1 MAFQPSQ
8 VFASFSPQANEVKH
22 TLGGASKGQKLLREI
37 QVSSTGEAT
46 RAPDRATVRVVVNST
61 KEAIVDA
68 KTSTTR
74 RLDYIIQTLHTHSV
88 KEGDVTISKFI
99 QRVEGVYSMEAEVTI
114 VFVDFT
120 KCQSV
125 CNFLTEKLDE
135 SVRVYPPHFYHSAH
149 NLEAVRRQACLNAVQ
164 NARQKALEVA
174 RLLRQALGRPLTIRE
189 EETSEVE
196 GSSRDASNGHDGAL
210 TFQQRMASA
219 TFTVTTKV
227 FAQFELVSREK
238 GKQLKS

>member
-1 MAFQPSQ
+1 MAQQPSQ
-8 VFASFSPQANEVKH
+8 VFASFSPQTDEVKQA
-22 TLGGASKGQKLLREI
+22 TGGASKAQKLLREI
-37 QVSSTGEAT
+37 QVSSTGEAA
-46 RAPDRATVRVVVNST
+46 RAPDRATVRVVVTST
-61 KEAIVDA
+61 KEAIADA
-68 KTSTTR
+68 KASTTR
-74 RLDYIIQTLHTHSV
+74 RLDYIIQTLHSHNV

-99 QRVEGVYSMEAEVTI
+99 QRVDSLYCMEAEVTV

-135 SVRVYPPHFYHSAH
+135 SVRLHPPHFYHSVH
-149 NLEAVRRQACLNAVQ
+149 SLEAVRRQACLSAVQ

-189 EETSEVE
+189 EETSECE
-196 GSSRDASNGHDGAL
+196 GSSRDSSNGHEGPI
-210 TFQQRMASA
+210 TFQQRIANA

-227 FAQFELVSREK
+227 FTQFELVSREK